1 MTAQVLALV
10 APQGAPSVAPDTV
23 LLGLPLV
30 RRTALAA
37 RRAGFGRVV
46 ALSADRET
54 ERLLSA
60 ALEGS
65 GAEVSQGSEAPG
77 GSVVVAW
84 NRVLTPADLR
94 ALSQGADPQRL
105 GVPVVKRLDVRRAE
119 DSLLAGAVKPG
130 EGFLCRTFE
139 RRVSLAI
146 SRRLSATRVT
156 PNGVTV
162 FSAAVGVVGCLFFLF
177 PGALLQTAGALL
189 LLTHSVIDGCDGEL
203 ARLRFEETRFGGA
216 LDFWSDNAVHC
227 ALFGALAVGWSRS
240 AGALWP
246 LGLGL
251 AAILGVVFSA
261 SLAYTTMKRAPSE
274 GPGPLFTGVVARGPG
289 SRLANAMACRDFLYL
304 LLALSL
310 FGKANWL
317 LLAAGGGA
325 PAYGLLLLALNHY
338 EPERTTT

>member
-10 APQGAPSVAPDTV
+10 APQETPAIAPDIV

-46 ALSADRET
+46 ALPADAET
-54 ERLLSA
+54 ERLLGA

-65 GAEVSQGSEAPG
+65 GAEVARGNGLPG
-77 GSVVVAW
+77 GSVAVAW

-94 ALSQGADPQRL
+94 ALSQGADPEHL
-105 GVPVVKRLDVRRAE
+105 GVPVVKVPDIRRAE
-119 DSLLAGAVKPG
+119 DSLLASLVKPG
-130 EGFLCRTFE
+130 EGFLSRTFE
-139 RRVSLAI
+139 RKVSLQI

-162 FSAAVGVVGCLFFLF
+162 ASAAIGFAGCLFFLV
-177 PGALLQTAGALL
+177 PGALAQTMGALL
-189 LLTHSVIDGCDGEL
+189 LLVHSVIDGCDGEL
-203 ARLRFEETRFGGA
+203 ARLRFEESRFGGA
-216 LDFWSDNAVHC
+216 LDFWTDNAVHC
-227 ALFGALAVGWSRS
+227 ALFAALALGWSRA

-251 AAILGVVFSA
+251 AAIAGVVLSA
-261 SLAYTTMKRAPSE
+261 SLAYAAMKRRPPE
-274 GPGPLFTGVVARGPG
+274 GPLFTGVVARGPG
-289 SRLANAMACRDFLYL
+289 ARLANAMACRDFLYL

-310 FGKANWL
+310 FGKADWL
-317 LLAAGGGA
+317 LVAAGGGA
-325 PAYGLLLLALNHY
+325 PAYGLLLLALDFK
-338 EPERTTT
+338 PERTTT